1 METPISPKSISEE
14 SEMREKAIDLRSET
28 DLSLDELMIEM
39 SACGHLLAPMMGDP
53 NSNITEVTHS
63 LSFTHSQYINHI
75 FKEHMITYEAFCK
88 NPDLIF
94 DPNVLFRIRDK
105 YSPISQLLNDTLESI
120 HGQLQVRWLFP

>member
-1 METPISPKSISEE
+1 
-14 SEMREKAIDLRSET
+14 MREKAIDLRTET

-53 NSNITEVTHS
+53 NSNITEVPHS
-63 LSFTHSQYINHI
+63 NLLTHSQYINHI

-105 YSPISQLLNDTLESI
+105 YSPITQFLTDALEYI
-120 HGQLQVRWLFP
+120 PGQLQARSLFH